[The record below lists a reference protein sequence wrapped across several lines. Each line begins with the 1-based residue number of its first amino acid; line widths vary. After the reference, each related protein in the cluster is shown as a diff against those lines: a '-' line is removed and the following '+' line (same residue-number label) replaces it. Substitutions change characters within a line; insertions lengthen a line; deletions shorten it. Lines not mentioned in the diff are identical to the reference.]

1 MTKKIFHSILLVA
14 CTVLLACYLVIL
26 TSLNDY
32 FTSLRKSQ
40 LKTQLSFAST
50 AVEDE
55 GIEYLKNVESGDYR
69 LTLIDTDGTVLYDT
83 GADAAS
89 MENHSDRREFQEA
102 FLSGYG
108 ESHRYSRTLTE
119 QTYYFAKKLSDDR
132 VLRISTSQVTI
143 VSLLLGMLQPLLV
156 IAFLAIL
163 LSVFLAKRA
172 SRNLVKPLNNLDLN
186 DPLSNDVYE
195 ELSPLLRHMAQQNKQ
210 IALQMDE
217 LSRSQNEFNAITSN
231 MSEGL
236 IVLNKD
242 GVVVSLN
249 TAARKIFEAEEDS
262 IGKDFLT
269 IDRTPEI
276 SRALKETLSG
286 KKQELEYEKNG
297 RNYDLC
303 INKIVEKDEVI
314 GVLLLAIDNTEKIQA
329 EQNRR
334 EFTANVSH
342 ELKTPLQSI
351 IGSADL
357 IESGLV
363 KPEDMPR
370 FIGHIKTDAAR
381 LVSLVSDIIRLSQL
395 DENTEMNWEN
405 VDALSVAK
413 EALEMVDPIAESRN
427 ISLTIKGEP
436 APLTSVH
443 KLLYDIIYNLCDNA
457 VKYNKEGGFVKVDVK
472 TTGDK
477 VQVAVSDNGVGIAPA
492 DQSRVFERFYRV
504 DKSHSRESGGTGL
517 GLSITKAIFQ
527 QHGFRFGVQSAIGM
541 GTTFWFIMN
550 DLPASGQAAAL

>member
-55 GIEYLKNVESGDYR
+55 GIEYLKNVENGEYR

-83 GADAAS
+83 NADAAT

-119 QTYYFAKKLSDDR
+119 QTYYFAKKLSDDT

-156 IAFLAIL
+156 ITFLAVL

-276 SRALKETLSG
+276 SRAIKETLSG

-303 INKIVEKDEVI
+303 INKIVEKDGVI

-413 EALEMVDPIAESRN
+413 EALEMVGPIAESRN

-436 APLTSVH
+436 APLNSVH

-472 TTGDK
+472 TAGDK

-517 GLSITKAIFQ
+517 GLSIVKHAVAYLKGSISLESTLGK
-527 QHGFRFGVQSAIGM
+527 
-541 GTTFWFIMN
+541 GTTITVSF
-550 DLPASGQAAAL
+550 PAEK

>member
-40 LKTQLSFAST
+40 LKTQLNFAST

-163 LSVFLAKRA
+163 LSVFLSKRA
-172 SRNLVKPLNNLDLN
+172 SLNLVKPLNNLDLN

-276 SRALKETLSG
+276 SRAIKETLSG

-303 INKIVEKDEVI
+303 INQIVEKDEVI

-413 EALEMVDPIAESRN
+413 EALEMVGPIAESRN

-457 VKYNKEGGFVKVDVK
+457 VKYNKEGGFVKVNVK
-472 TTGDK
+472 TAGDK

-517 GLSITKAIFQ
+517 GLSIVKHAVAYLKGSISLESTLGK
-527 QHGFRFGVQSAIGM
+527 
-541 GTTFWFIMN
+541 GTTITVSF
-550 DLPASGQAAAL
+550 PTEK

>member
-55 GIEYLKNVESGDYR
+55 GIEYLKNVESGEYR

-89 MENHSDRREFQEA
+89 MENHNDRREFQEA

-172 SRNLVKPLNNLDLN
+172 SLNLVKPLNNLDLN

-276 SRALKETLSG
+276 SRAIKETLSG

-303 INKIVEKDEVI
+303 INQIVEKDEVI

-413 EALEMVDPIAESRN
+413 EALEMVGPIAESRN

-457 VKYNKEGGFVKVDVK
+457 VKYNKEGGFVKVNVK
-472 TTGDK
+472 TAGDK
-477 VQVAVSDNGVGIAPA
+477 VQVTVSDNGVGIAPA

-517 GLSITKAIFQ
+517 GLSIVKHAVAYLKGSISLESTLGK
-527 QHGFRFGVQSAIGM
+527 
-541 GTTFWFIMN
+541 GTTITVSF
-550 DLPASGQAAAL
+550 PAEK

>member
-55 GIEYLKNVESGDYR
+55 GIEYLKNLENGEYR

-83 GADAAS
+83 NADAAT

-156 IAFLAIL
+156 ITFLAIL

-276 SRALKETLSG
+276 SRAIKETLYG

-303 INKIVEKDEVI
+303 INQIVEKDEVI

-405 VDALSVAK
+405 VDALSIAK
-413 EALEMVDPIAESRN
+413 EALEMVGPIAESRN

-457 VKYNKEGGFVKVDVK
+457 VKYNKEGGFVKVNVK
-472 TTGDK
+472 TAGDK

-517 GLSITKAIFQ
+517 GLSIVKHAVAYLKGSISLESTLGK
-527 QHGFRFGVQSAIGM
+527 
-541 GTTFWFIMN
+541 GTTITISF
-550 DLPASGQAAAL
+550 PTEK

>member
-55 GIEYLKNVESGDYR
+55 GIEYLKNVESGEYR

-172 SRNLVKPLNNLDLN
+172 SLNLVKPLNNLDLN

-262 IGKDFLT
+262 IGKDFFT

-276 SRALKETLSG
+276 SRAIKETLSG

-413 EALEMVDPIAESRN
+413 EALEMVGPIAESRN

-436 APLTSVH
+436 APLNSVH

-472 TTGDK
+472 TAGDK

-517 GLSITKAIFQ
+517 GLSIVKHAVAYLKGSISLESTLGK
-527 QHGFRFGVQSAIGM
+527 
-541 GTTFWFIMN
+541 GTTITVSF
-550 DLPASGQAAAL
+550 PAEK

>member
-55 GIEYLKNVESGDYR
+55 GIEYLKNVEKGEYR

-83 GADAAS
+83 SADAS
-89 MENHSDRREFQEA
+89 TMENHSDRREFQEA

-119 QTYYFAKKLSDDR
+119 QTYYFAKKLSDDK

-276 SRALKETLSG
+276 SRAIKETLSG

-413 EALEMVDPIAESRN
+413 EALEMVGPIAESRN
-427 ISLTIKGEP
+427 ISLTIEGEP

-457 VKYNKEGGFVKVDVK
+457 VKYNKEGGFVKVNVK
-472 TTGDK
+472 NAGDK

-517 GLSITKAIFQ
+517 GLSIVKHAVAYLKGSISLESTLGK
-527 QHGFRFGVQSAIGM
+527 
-541 GTTFWFIMN
+541 GTTITVSF
-550 DLPASGQAAAL
+550 PAEK

>member
-55 GIEYLKNVESGDYR
+55 GIEYLKNVENGEYR

-83 GADAAS
+83 NADAAA

-156 IAFLAIL
+156 ITFLAIL
-163 LSVFLAKRA
+163 LSVFLAKHA
-172 SRNLVKPLNNLDLN
+172 SRNLVRPLNNLDLN

-276 SRALKETLSG
+276 SRAIKETLSG

-413 EALEMVDPIAESRN
+413 EALEMVGPIAESRN

-436 APLTSVH
+436 APLNSVH

-472 TTGDK
+472 TAGDK

-517 GLSITKAIFQ
+517 GLSIVKHAVAYLKGSISLESTLGK
-527 QHGFRFGVQSAIGM
+527 
-541 GTTFWFIMN
+541 GTTITVSF
-550 DLPASGQAAAL
+550 PAEK

>member
-55 GIEYLKNVESGDYR
+55 GIEYLKNLENGEYR

-83 GADAAS
+83 NADAAT

-156 IAFLAIL
+156 ITFLAIL

-276 SRALKETLSG
+276 SRAIKETLSG

-413 EALEMVDPIAESRN
+413 EALEMVGPIAESRN

-436 APLTSVH
+436 APLNSVH

-472 TTGDK
+472 TAGDK
-477 VQVAVSDNGVGIAPA
+477 VKVAVSDNGVGIAPA

-517 GLSITKAIFQ
+517 GLSIVKHAVAYLKGSISLESTLGK
-527 QHGFRFGVQSAIGM
+527 
-541 GTTFWFIMN
+541 GTTITVSF
-550 DLPASGQAAAL
+550 PAEK

>member
-55 GIEYLKNVESGDYR
+55 GIEYLKNLENGEYR

-83 GADAAS
+83 NADAAT

-102 FLSGYG
+102 YLSGYG

-156 IAFLAIL
+156 ITFLAIL

-276 SRALKETLSG
+276 SRAIKETLSG

-303 INKIVEKDEVI
+303 INQIVEKDEVI

-405 VDALSVAK
+405 VDALSIAK
-413 EALEMVDPIAESRN
+413 EALEMVGPIAESRN

-457 VKYNKEGGFVKVDVK
+457 VKYNKEGGFVKVNVK
-472 TTGDK
+472 TAGDK

-517 GLSITKAIFQ
+517 GLSIVKHAVAYLKGSISLESTLGK
-527 QHGFRFGVQSAIGM
+527 
-541 GTTFWFIMN
+541 GTTITISF
-550 DLPASGQAAAL
+550 PTEK

>member
-55 GIEYLKNVESGDYR
+55 GIDYLKNVENGEYR

-83 GADAAS
+83 NADAAT

-156 IAFLAIL
+156 ITFLAIL

-276 SRALKETLSG
+276 SRAIKETLSG

-303 INKIVEKDEVI
+303 INQIVEKDEVI

-395 DENTEMNWEN
+395 DENTEMNRET

-413 EALEMVDPIAESRN
+413 EALEMVGPIAESRN

-436 APLTSVH
+436 APLNSVH

-472 TTGDK
+472 TAGDK

-517 GLSITKAIFQ
+517 GLSIVKHAVAYLKGSISLESTLGK
-527 QHGFRFGVQSAIGM
+527 
-541 GTTFWFIMN
+541 GTTITVSF
-550 DLPASGQAAAL
+550 PAEK

>member
-55 GIEYLKNVESGDYR
+55 GIEYLKNLENGEYR

-83 GADAAS
+83 NADAAT

-156 IAFLAIL
+156 ITFLAIL

-276 SRALKETLSG
+276 SRAIKETLSG

-303 INKIVEKDEVI
+303 INQIVEKDEVI

-413 EALEMVDPIAESRN
+413 EALEMVGPIAESRN

-472 TTGDK
+472 TSGDK

-517 GLSITKAIFQ
+517 GLSIVKHAVAYLKGSISLESTLGK
-527 QHGFRFGVQSAIGM
+527 
-541 GTTFWFIMN
+541 GTTITVSF
-550 DLPASGQAAAL
+550 PAEK

>member
-55 GIEYLKNVESGDYR
+55 GIEYLKNVESGEYR

-276 SRALKETLSG
+276 SRAIKETLSG

-303 INKIVEKDEVI
+303 INQIVEKDKVI

-370 FIGHIKTDAAR
+370 FIGHIKTDTAR

-413 EALEMVDPIAESRN
+413 EALEMVGPIAESRN

-457 VKYNKEGGFVKVDVK
+457 VKYNKEGGFVKVNVK
-472 TTGDK
+472 TAGDK

-517 GLSITKAIFQ
+517 GLSIVKHAVAYLKGSISLESTLGK
-527 QHGFRFGVQSAIGM
+527 
-541 GTTFWFIMN
+541 GTTITVSF
-550 DLPASGQAAAL
+550 PTEK

>member
-276 SRALKETLSG
+276 SRAIKETLSG

-303 INKIVEKDEVI
+303 INQIVEKDEVI

-381 LVSLVSDIIRLSQL
+381 LVSLVNDIIRLSQL

-413 EALEMVDPIAESRN
+413 EALEMVGPIAESRN

-436 APLTSVH
+436 APLNSVH

-472 TTGDK
+472 TAGDK

-517 GLSITKAIFQ
+517 GLSIVKHAVAYLKGSISLESTLGK
-527 QHGFRFGVQSAIGM
+527 
-541 GTTFWFIMN
+541 GTTITVSF
-550 DLPASGQAAAL
+550 PAEK

>member
-55 GIEYLKNVESGDYR
+55 GIEYLKNLENGEYR

-83 GADAAS
+83 NADAAT

-156 IAFLAIL
+156 ITFLAIL

-276 SRALKETLSG
+276 SRAIKETLSG

-395 DENTEMNWEN
+395 DENTEMNREN

-413 EALEMVDPIAESRN
+413 EALEMVGPIAESRN

-436 APLTSVH
+436 APLNSVH

-472 TTGDK
+472 TAGDK

-517 GLSITKAIFQ
+517 GLSIVKHAVAYLKGSISLESTLGK
-527 QHGFRFGVQSAIGM
+527 
-541 GTTFWFIMN
+541 GTTITVSF
-550 DLPASGQAAAL
+550 PAEK

>member
-55 GIEYLKNVESGDYR
+55 GIEYLKNLENGEYR

-83 GADAAS
+83 NADAAT

-156 IAFLAIL
+156 ITFLAIL

-172 SRNLVKPLNNLDLN
+172 SRNLVRPLNNLDLN

-276 SRALKETLSG
+276 SRAIKETLSG

-381 LVSLVSDIIRLSQL
+381 LVSLVNDIIRLSQL

-413 EALEMVDPIAESRN
+413 EALEMVGPIAESRN

-436 APLTSVH
+436 APLNSVH

-472 TTGDK
+472 TAGDK

-517 GLSITKAIFQ
+517 GLSIVKHAVAYLKGSISLESTLGK
-527 QHGFRFGVQSAIGM
+527 
-541 GTTFWFIMN
+541 GTTITVSF
-550 DLPASGQAAAL
+550 PAEK

>member
-55 GIEYLKNVESGDYR
+55 GIEYLKNVESGEYR

-156 IAFLAIL
+156 ITFLAIL

-186 DPLSNDVYE
+186 DPLSNNVYE

-276 SRALKETLSG
+276 SRAIKETLSG

-303 INKIVEKDEVI
+303 INQIVEKDEVI

-413 EALEMVDPIAESRN
+413 EALEMVGPIAESRN

-457 VKYNKEGGFVKVDVK
+457 VKYNKEGGFVKVNVK
-472 TTGDK
+472 TAGDK

-517 GLSITKAIFQ
+517 GLSIVKHAVAYLKGSISLESTLGK
-527 QHGFRFGVQSAIGM
+527 
-541 GTTFWFIMN
+541 GTTITISF
-550 DLPASGQAAAL
+550 PTEK

>member
-55 GIEYLKNVESGDYR
+55 GIEYLKNVESGEYR

-108 ESHRYSRTLTE
+108 ESQRYSRTLTE

-276 SRALKETLSG
+276 SRAIKETLSG

-303 INKIVEKDEVI
+303 INQIVEKDEVI

-457 VKYNKEGGFVKVDVK
+457 VKYNKEGGFVKVNVK
-472 TTGDK
+472 TAGDK

-517 GLSITKAIFQ
+517 GLSIVKHAVAYLKGSISLESTLGK
-527 QHGFRFGVQSAIGM
+527 
-541 GTTFWFIMN
+541 GTTITVSF
-550 DLPASGQAAAL
+550 PTEK

>member
-55 GIEYLKNVESGDYR
+55 GIEYLKNLENGEYR

-83 GADAAS
+83 NADAAT

-156 IAFLAIL
+156 ITFLAIL

-172 SRNLVKPLNNLDLN
+172 SRNLVRPLNNLDLN

-276 SRALKETLSG
+276 SRAIKETLSG

-395 DENTEMNWEN
+395 DENTEMNWET

-413 EALEMVDPIAESRN
+413 EALEMVGSIAESRN

-436 APLTSVH
+436 APLNSVH

-472 TTGDK
+472 TAGDK

-517 GLSITKAIFQ
+517 GLSIVKHAVAYLKGSISLESTLGK
-527 QHGFRFGVQSAIGM
+527 
-541 GTTFWFIMN
+541 GTTITVSF
-550 DLPASGQAAAL
+550 PAEK

>member
-55 GIEYLKNVESGDYR
+55 GIEYLKNLENGEYR

-172 SRNLVKPLNNLDLN
+172 SLNLVKPLNNLDLN

-276 SRALKETLSG
+276 SRAIKETLSG

-303 INKIVEKDEVI
+303 INQIVEKDEVI

-413 EALEMVDPIAESRN
+413 EALEMVGPIAESRN

-436 APLTSVH
+436 APLNSVH

-472 TTGDK
+472 TAGDK

-517 GLSITKAIFQ
+517 GLSIVKHAVAYLKGSISLESTLGK
-527 QHGFRFGVQSAIGM
+527 
-541 GTTFWFIMN
+541 GTTITVSF
-550 DLPASGQAAAL
+550 PAEK

>member
-276 SRALKETLSG
+276 SRAIKETLSG

-303 INKIVEKDEVI
+303 INQIVEKDEVI

-357 IESGLV
+357 IENGLV

-413 EALEMVDPIAESRN
+413 EALEMVGPIAESRN

-457 VKYNKEGGFVKVDVK
+457 VKYNKEGGFVKVNVK
-472 TTGDK
+472 TSGDK

-517 GLSITKAIFQ
+517 GLSIVKHAVAYLKGSISLESTLGK
-527 QHGFRFGVQSAIGM
+527 
-541 GTTFWFIMN
+541 GTTITVSF
-550 DLPASGQAAAL
+550 PAEK

>member
-55 GIEYLKNVESGDYR
+55 GIEYLKNVENGEYR

-83 GADAAS
+83 NADAAT

-156 IAFLAIL
+156 ITFLAIL

-276 SRALKETLSG
+276 SRAIKETLSG

-303 INKIVEKDEVI
+303 INQIVEKDEVI

-395 DENTEMNWEN
+395 DENTEMNRET

-413 EALEMVDPIAESRN
+413 EALEMVGSIAESRN

-436 APLTSVH
+436 APLNSVH

-472 TTGDK
+472 TAGDK

-517 GLSITKAIFQ
+517 GLSIVKHAVAYLKGSISLESTLGK
-527 QHGFRFGVQSAIGM
+527 
-541 GTTFWFIMN
+541 GTTITVSF
-550 DLPASGQAAAL
+550 PAEK

>member
-55 GIEYLKNVESGDYR
+55 GIEYLKNVENGEYR

-83 GADAAS
+83 NADAAT

-119 QTYYFAKKLSDDR
+119 QTYYFAKKLSDDK

-276 SRALKETLSG
+276 SRAIKETLSG

-413 EALEMVDPIAESRN
+413 EALEMVGPIAESRN
-427 ISLTIKGEP
+427 ISLTIEGEP

-457 VKYNKEGGFVKVDVK
+457 VKYNKEGGFVKVNVK
-472 TTGDK
+472 TAGDK

-517 GLSITKAIFQ
+517 GLSIVKHAVAYLKGSISLESTLGK
-527 QHGFRFGVQSAIGM
+527 
-541 GTTFWFIMN
+541 GTTITVSF
-550 DLPASGQAAAL
+550 PAEK

>member
-55 GIEYLKNVESGDYR
+55 GIEYLKNVERGEYR

-276 SRALKETLSG
+276 SRAIKETLSG

-303 INKIVEKDEVI
+303 INQIVEKDEVI

-413 EALEMVDPIAESRN
+413 EALEMVGPIAESRN

-457 VKYNKEGGFVKVDVK
+457 VKYNKEGGFVKVNVK
-472 TTGDK
+472 TAGDK

-517 GLSITKAIFQ
+517 GLSIVKHAVAYLKGSISLESTLGK
-527 QHGFRFGVQSAIGM
+527 
-541 GTTFWFIMN
+541 GTTITVSF
-550 DLPASGQAAAL
+550 PAEK

>member
-55 GIEYLKNVESGDYR
+55 GIEYLKNVESGEYR

-276 SRALKETLSG
+276 SRAIKETLSG

-303 INKIVEKDEVI
+303 INQIVEKDEVI

-413 EALEMVDPIAESRN
+413 EALEMVGPIAESRN

-457 VKYNKEGGFVKVDVK
+457 VKYNKEGGFVKVNVK
-472 TTGDK
+472 TAGDK

-517 GLSITKAIFQ
+517 GLSIVKHAVAYLKGSISLESTLGK
-527 QHGFRFGVQSAIGM
+527 
-541 GTTFWFIMN
+541 GTTITISF
-550 DLPASGQAAAL
+550 PTEK

>member
-55 GIEYLKNVESGDYR
+55 GIEYLKNLENGEYR

-83 GADAAS
+83 NADAAT

-156 IAFLAIL
+156 ITFLAIL

-276 SRALKETLSG
+276 SRAIKETLSG

-395 DENTEMNWEN
+395 DENTEMNWET

-413 EALEMVDPIAESRN
+413 EALEMVGPIAESRN

-436 APLTSVH
+436 APLNSVH

-457 VKYNKEGGFVKVDVK
+457 VKYNKEGGFVKIDVK
-472 TTGDK
+472 TAGDK

-517 GLSITKAIFQ
+517 GLSIVKHAVAYLKGSISLESTLGK
-527 QHGFRFGVQSAIGM
+527 
-541 GTTFWFIMN
+541 GTTITVSF
-550 DLPASGQAAAL
+550 PAEK

>member
-55 GIEYLKNVESGDYR
+55 GIEYLKNVESGEYR

-172 SRNLVKPLNNLDLN
+172 SLNLVKPLNNLDLN

-276 SRALKETLSG
+276 SRAIKETLSG

-303 INKIVEKDEVI
+303 INQIVEKDEVI

-405 VDALSVAK
+405 VDALSVTK
-413 EALEMVDPIAESRN
+413 EALEMVGPIAESRN

-457 VKYNKEGGFVKVDVK
+457 VKYNKEGGFVKVNVK
-472 TTGDK
+472 TAGDK

-517 GLSITKAIFQ
+517 GLSIVKHAVAYLKGSISLESTLGK
-527 QHGFRFGVQSAIGM
+527 
-541 GTTFWFIMN
+541 GTTITVSF
-550 DLPASGQAAAL
+550 PAEK

>member
-55 GIEYLKNVESGDYR
+55 GIEYLKNVENGEYR

-83 GADAAS
+83 NADAAA

-156 IAFLAIL
+156 ITFLAIL

-172 SRNLVKPLNNLDLN
+172 SRNLVRPLNNLDLN

-381 LVSLVSDIIRLSQL
+381 LVSLVNDIIRLSQL

-413 EALEMVDPIAESRN
+413 EALEMVGSIAESRN

-436 APLTSVH
+436 APLNSVH

-472 TTGDK
+472 TAGDK

-517 GLSITKAIFQ
+517 GLSIVKHAVAYLKGSISLESTQGK
-527 QHGFRFGVQSAIGM
+527 
-541 GTTFWFIMN
+541 GTTITVSF
-550 DLPASGQAAAL
+550 PAEK

>member
-55 GIEYLKNVESGDYR
+55 GIEYLKILENGEYR

-83 GADAAS
+83 NADAAT

-156 IAFLAIL
+156 ITFLAIL

-276 SRALKETLSG
+276 SRAIKETLSG

-303 INKIVEKDEVI
+303 INQIVEKDEVI

-405 VDALSVAK
+405 VDALSIAK
-413 EALEMVDPIAESRN
+413 EALEMVGPIAESRN

-457 VKYNKEGGFVKVDVK
+457 VKYNKEGGFVKVNVK
-472 TTGDK
+472 TAGDK

-517 GLSITKAIFQ
+517 GLSIVKHAVAYLKGSISLESTLGK
-527 QHGFRFGVQSAIGM
+527 
-541 GTTFWFIMN
+541 GTTITISF
-550 DLPASGQAAAL
+550 PTEK

>member
-50 AVEDE
+50 AVKDE
-55 GIEYLKNVESGDYR
+55 GIEYLKNVENGEYR

-83 GADAAS
+83 NADAAA

-156 IAFLAIL
+156 ITFLAIL

-172 SRNLVKPLNNLDLN
+172 SRNLVRPLNNLDLN

-276 SRALKETLSG
+276 SRAIKETLSG

-303 INKIVEKDEVI
+303 INQIVEKDEVI

-363 KPEDMPR
+363 KPEDMSR

-395 DENTEMNWEN
+395 DENTEMNRET

-472 TTGDK
+472 TAGDK

-517 GLSITKAIFQ
+517 GLSIVKHAVAYLKGSISLESTLGK
-527 QHGFRFGVQSAIGM
+527 
-541 GTTFWFIMN
+541 GTTITVSF
-550 DLPASGQAAAL
+550 PAEK

>member
-55 GIEYLKNVESGDYR
+55 GIEYLKNVENGEYR

-83 GADAAS
+83 NADAAA

-156 IAFLAIL
+156 ITFLAIL
-163 LSVFLAKRA
+163 LSVFLAKHA
-172 SRNLVKPLNNLDLN
+172 SRNLVRPLNNLDLN

-276 SRALKETLSG
+276 SRAIKETLSG

-436 APLTSVH
+436 APLNSVH

-517 GLSITKAIFQ
+517 GLSIVKHAVAYLKGSISLESTLGK
-527 QHGFRFGVQSAIGM
+527 
-541 GTTFWFIMN
+541 GTTITVSF
-550 DLPASGQAAAL
+550 PAEK

>member
-143 VSLLLGMLQPLLV
+143 VSLLLSMLQPLLV

-276 SRALKETLSG
+276 SRAIKETLSG

-303 INKIVEKDEVI
+303 INQIVEKDEVI

-363 KPEDMPR
+363 KPEDMLR

-413 EALEMVDPIAESRN
+413 EALEMVGPIAESRN

-457 VKYNKEGGFVKVDVK
+457 VKYNKEGGFVKVNVK
-472 TTGDK
+472 TAGDK

-517 GLSITKAIFQ
+517 GLSIVKHAVAYLKGSISLESTLGK
-527 QHGFRFGVQSAIGM
+527 
-541 GTTFWFIMN
+541 GTTITISF
-550 DLPASGQAAAL
+550 PTEK

>member
-172 SRNLVKPLNNLDLN
+172 SLNLVKPLNNLDLN

-276 SRALKETLSG
+276 SRAIKETLSG

-303 INKIVEKDEVI
+303 INQIVEKDEVI

-395 DENTEMNWEN
+395 DENTEMNWET

-413 EALEMVDPIAESRN
+413 EALEMVGPIAESRN

-457 VKYNKEGGFVKVDVK
+457 VKYNKEGGFVKVNVK
-472 TTGDK
+472 TAGDK

-517 GLSITKAIFQ
+517 GLSIVKHAVAYLKGSISLESTLGK
-527 QHGFRFGVQSAIGM
+527 
-541 GTTFWFIMN
+541 GTTITVSF
-550 DLPASGQAAAL
+550 PAEK

>member
-55 GIEYLKNVESGDYR
+55 GIEYLKNVENGEYR

-83 GADAAS
+83 NADAAT

-156 IAFLAIL
+156 ITFLAIL

-276 SRALKETLSG
+276 SRAIKETLSG

-413 EALEMVDPIAESRN
+413 EALEMVGPIAESRN

-472 TTGDK
+472 TAGDK

-504 DKSHSRESGGTGL
+504 EKSHSRESGGTGL
-517 GLSITKAIFQ
+517 GLSIVKHAVAYLKGSISLESTLGK
-527 QHGFRFGVQSAIGM
+527 
-541 GTTFWFIMN
+541 GTTITVSF
-550 DLPASGQAAAL
+550 PAEK

>member
-55 GIEYLKNVESGDYR
+55 GIEYLKNVENGEYR

-83 GADAAS
+83 NADAAT

-156 IAFLAIL
+156 ITFLAIL
-163 LSVFLAKRA
+163 LSVFLARRA
-172 SRNLVKPLNNLDLN
+172 SRNLVRPLNNLDLN

-262 IGKDFLT
+262 IGRDFLT

-276 SRALKETLSG
+276 SRAIKETLSG

-303 INKIVEKDEVI
+303 INQIVEKDEVI

-413 EALEMVDPIAESRN
+413 EALEMVGPIAESRN

-472 TTGDK
+472 TAGDK

-517 GLSITKAIFQ
+517 GLSIVKHAVAYLKGSISLESTLGK
-527 QHGFRFGVQSAIGM
+527 
-541 GTTFWFIMN
+541 GTTITVLF
-550 DLPASGQAAAL
+550 PAEK

>member
-55 GIEYLKNVESGDYR
+55 GIEYLKNLENGEYR

-83 GADAAS
+83 NADAAT
-89 MENHSDRREFQEA
+89 MENHSDRREVQEA
-102 FLSGYG
+102 FLSDYG

-156 IAFLAIL
+156 ITFLAIL

-276 SRALKETLSG
+276 SRAIKETLSG

-303 INKIVEKDEVI
+303 INQIVEKDEVI

-395 DENTEMNWEN
+395 DENTEMNWET

-413 EALEMVDPIAESRN
+413 EALEMVGPIAESRN

-436 APLTSVH
+436 APLNSVH

-472 TTGDK
+472 TAGDK

-517 GLSITKAIFQ
+517 GLSIVKHAVVYLKGSISLESTLGK
-527 QHGFRFGVQSAIGM
+527 
-541 GTTFWFIMN
+541 GTTITVSF
-550 DLPASGQAAAL
+550 PAEK

>member
-55 GIEYLKNVESGDYR
+55 GIEYLKNLENGEYR

-83 GADAAS
+83 NADAAT

-156 IAFLAIL
+156 ITFLAIL

-276 SRALKETLSG
+276 SRAIKETLSG

-303 INKIVEKDEVI
+303 INQIVEKDEVI

-405 VDALSVAK
+405 VDALSIAK
-413 EALEMVDPIAESRN
+413 EALEMVGPIAESRN

-472 TTGDK
+472 TAGDK

-517 GLSITKAIFQ
+517 GLSIVKHAVAYLKGSISLESTLGK
-527 QHGFRFGVQSAIGM
+527 
-541 GTTFWFIMN
+541 GTTITVSF
-550 DLPASGQAAAL
+550 PAEK

>member
-55 GIEYLKNVESGDYR
+55 GIEYLKNLENGEYR

-83 GADAAS
+83 NADAAT

-172 SRNLVKPLNNLDLN
+172 SLNLVKPLNNLDLN

-276 SRALKETLSG
+276 SRAIKETLSG

-303 INKIVEKDEVI
+303 INQIVEKDEVI

-413 EALEMVDPIAESRN
+413 EALEMVGPIAESRN

-457 VKYNKEGGFVKVDVK
+457 VKYNKEGGFVKVNVK
-472 TTGDK
+472 TAGDK

-517 GLSITKAIFQ
+517 GLSIVKHAVAYLKGSISLESTLGK
-527 QHGFRFGVQSAIGM
+527 
-541 GTTFWFIMN
+541 GTTITVSF
-550 DLPASGQAAAL
+550 PVEK

>member
-55 GIEYLKNVESGDYR
+55 GIEYLKNVESGEYR

-276 SRALKETLSG
+276 SRAIKETLSG
-286 KKQELEYEKNG
+286 KKQELEYEKDG

-303 INKIVEKDEVI
+303 INQIVEKDEVI

-405 VDALSVAK
+405 VDAFSVAK
-413 EALEMVDPIAESRN
+413 EALEMVGPIAESRN

-457 VKYNKEGGFVKVDVK
+457 VKYNKEGGFVKVNVK
-472 TTGDK
+472 TAGDK

-517 GLSITKAIFQ
+517 GLSIVKHAVAYLKGSISLESTLGK
-527 QHGFRFGVQSAIGM
+527 
-541 GTTFWFIMN
+541 GTTITVSF
-550 DLPASGQAAAL
+550 PAEK

>member
-55 GIEYLKNVESGDYR
+55 GIEYLKNLENGEYR

-83 GADAAS
+83 NADAAT

-156 IAFLAIL
+156 ITFLAIL

-276 SRALKETLSG
+276 SRAIKETLSG

-303 INKIVEKDEVI
+303 INQIVKKDEVI

-395 DENTEMNWEN
+395 DENTEMNREN

-413 EALEMVDPIAESRN
+413 EALEMVGPIAESRN

-436 APLTSVH
+436 APLNSVH

-472 TTGDK
+472 TAGDK

-517 GLSITKAIFQ
+517 GLSIVKHAVAYLKGSISLESTLGK
-527 QHGFRFGVQSAIGM
+527 
-541 GTTFWFIMN
+541 GTTITVLF
-550 DLPASGQAAAL
+550 PAEK